1 LELGDSEVV
10 EKGGLVLYFL
20 RYKMA
25 LLAPVVEVELG
36 ILLQQRMAEVA
47 GLALL
52 LSAIKDSILL
62 YKYTIKSES
71 NE

>member
-1 LELGDSEVV
+1 MVFV
-10 EKGGLVLYFL
+10 
-20 RYKMA
+20 A
-25 LLAPVVEVELG
+25 LVVEVELG
-36 ILLQQRMAEVA
+36 ILLQQRMAEVVDQV
-47 GLALL
+47 LL